1 MKKATVHFLVSMSI
15 FGTVGLFVDAI
26 PLSSGVIA
34 LLRGVLGLAFLL
46 LVMLLTRKKLRF
58 SVIKKDILLLGISG
72 AAMGLNWVFL
82 FEAIKYCGVS
92 TATICYYL
100 APAFLMLASPLLGE
114 KLTVKKLLCLLGCF
128 VGMVLVTGVGG
139 SDLVGIAFGVGAA
152 LLYASVMFMNRKI
165 RYAGNYE
172 RTVTQMAAAI
182 PVLVVYV
189 LCSGG
194 VDASQMGAVQ
204 WVLMAVVGIVHTGF
218 AYFLY
223 FGAVGKLPAHTVAV
237 CSYLD
242 PLVAVLLS
250 SVISVIQQKG
260 VSLWV
265 ILGAVLILGSTLI
278 GQLKFQKN

>member
-1 MKKATVHFLVSMSI
+1 MISMGI

-26 PLSSGVIA
+26 PLGSGAIA
-34 LLRGVLGLAFLL
+34 LFRGVLGLAFLL
-46 LVMLLTRKKLRF
+46 LAMLLTRQKLRF
-58 SVIKKDILLLGISG
+58 SVIKKDLPLLCVSG

-82 FEAIKYCGVS
+82 FEAIKHCGVA
-92 TATICYYL
+92 TATVCYYL

-114 KLTVKKLLCLLGCF
+114 KLTVKKVLCLLGCF
-128 VGMVLVTGVGG
+128 VGMVLVTGVGS

-165 RYAGNYE
+165 RYAGDYE
-172 RTVTQMAAAI
+172 RTGTQMAAAI

-194 VDASQMGAVQ
+194 LDVSQMGAVQ
-204 WVLMAVVGIVHTGF
+204 WGLMAVVGIIHTGF
-218 AYFLY
+218 SYYLY
-223 FGAVGKLPAHTVAV
+223 FGALGKLPATTVAV

-250 SVISVIQQKG
+250 SVIALVQHEP

-265 ILGAVLILGSTLI
+265 ILGAVLILGSTLV
-278 GQLKFQKN
+278 GQLKGENK